1 MKKII
6 KPSEPEEA
14 VYYSDFTGKLL
25 NDVPP
30 VEIAIDF
37 NYGSKYDGCKLE
49 IHLNDEE
56 FDDLLVFLKITL
68 SSEFKHNYEQFK

>member
-6 KPSEPEEA
+6 RPSENEEA
-14 VYYSDFTGKLL
+14 VYYSDFNGKLL

-30 VEIAIDF
+30 VEISFDF

-49 IHLNDEE
+49 IHLGDEE
-56 FDDLLVFLKITL
+56 FDEILAFLKTKL
-68 SSEFKHNYEQFK
+68 SSDFKHNYEQFK